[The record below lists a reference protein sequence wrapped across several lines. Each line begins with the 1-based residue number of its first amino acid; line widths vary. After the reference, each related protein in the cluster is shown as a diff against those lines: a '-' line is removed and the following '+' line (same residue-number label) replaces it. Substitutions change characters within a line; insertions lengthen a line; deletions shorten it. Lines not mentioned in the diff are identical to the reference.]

1 MNVMRVIKTINLFI
15 GKPPFSHR
23 TSEEGE
29 VRGIVLVLKTT
40 KEGIWFQKFFNVFIR
55 GVQVGSVKVQT
66 II

>member
-1 MNVMRVIKTINLFI
+1 VTKTINLFI

-40 KEGIWFQKFFNVFIR
+40 KEGIWFQKFF
-55 GVQVGSVKVQT
+55 
-66 II
+66 